1 MNRPSKRGR
10 GGGFP
15 NEKAGGPESKRLI
28 GILGSTMIR
37 FGVLMV
43 AGALALFWWNL
54 WQDWTAGDAA
64 AGALVQLREELPDDT
79 GEAFEDGKERELTV
93 VDIDGYGYIGYLSIP
108 DLELV
113 LPVMSEWDYD
123 RLKISPCLYYG
134 SVYTNDMVVC
144 AHNYDRHFG
153 RLKNLTAGAK
163 IIFTDMDGGVWT
175 YEAASVMTYQP
186 TDVEKMI
193 SGDYE
198 LMLFT
203 CTYGGKT
210 RVAVGCTLVSP
221 ASVRGT
227 ESGG

>member
-1 MNRPSKRGR
+1 MNRSAESGR
-10 GGGFP
+10 SGGFTD
-15 NEKAGGPESKRLI
+15 EEFGGRPVRKP
-28 GILGSTMIR
+28 GCNPGSVLIR
-37 FGVLMV
+37 FGILMV
-43 AGALALFWWNL
+43 ACALALFLWNM

-64 AGALVQLREELPDDT
+64 AGALVQLREELSDDA
-79 GEAFEDGKERELTV
+79 EAFADDGERALMV

-123 RLKISPCLYYG
+123 RLKISPCRYYG
-134 SVYTNDMVVC
+134 SVYTDDMVIC

-163 IIFTDMDGGVWT
+163 VTFTDMDGGVWT
-175 YEAASVMTYQP
+175 YEVASVMTYQP
-186 TDVEKMI
+186 TDVEQMI

-221 ASVRGT
+221 AAGYSA
-227 ESGG
+227 ESAG

>member
-1 MNRPSKRGR
+1 MKRSAGPGR
-10 GGGFP
+10 SGGFAD
-15 NEKAGGPESKRLI
+15 EESGGRTARKPGRNPGSVLIRL
-28 GILGSTMIR
+28 GI
-37 FGVLMV
+37 LMV
-43 AGALALFWWNL
+43 AGAFALFLWNL
-54 WQDWTAGDAA
+54 WQDWNAGDAA
-64 AGALVQLREELPDDT
+64 AGALVQLREELPDDA
-79 GEAFEDGKERELTV
+79 EAFADDRERELTV

-123 RLKISPCLYYG
+123 RLKISPCRYYG
-134 SVYTNDMVVC
+134 SVYTDDMVIC

-163 IIFTDMDGGVWT
+163 ITFTDMDGGVWT

-186 TDVEKMI
+186 TDVEQMI

-221 ASVRGT
+221 APGYGT
-227 ESGG
+227 ESAG

>member
-1 MNRPSKRGR
+1 MNRSSGSGR
-10 GGGFP
+10 SGGFP
-15 NEKAGGPESKRLI
+15 NEESGRRPGRKSGRNP
-28 GILGSTMIR
+28 GSVLIR

-43 AGALALFWWNL
+43 AGALALFLWNL

-64 AGALVQLREELPDDT
+64 AGALVQLREELPDDA
-79 GEAFEDGKERELTV
+79 EAFADDGERELTV

-108 DLELV
+108 DLELM

-123 RLKISPCLYYG
+123 RLKISPCRYYG
-134 SVYTNDMVVC
+134 SVYTDDMVIC

-163 IIFTDMDGGVWT
+163 ITFTEMDGGVWT
-175 YEAASVMTYQP
+175 YEVASVMTYQP
-186 TDVEKMI
+186 TDVEQMI

-221 ASVRGT
+221 APEYGAKSVG
-227 ESGG
+227 